1 MRLRFH
7 SSTNAGTSS
16 TILRAKAC
24 VKNYCPAFGQPGF
37 LNLDF
42 STWISYV
49 PRCAEQFHNVGPP
62 QLRSA
67 SLCYNKMLP
76 RSCSLSLCGSGGTGR
91 HTILRGWRRKAWGF
105 KSPFRTMIYCRVL
118 KALPRNQNIARGARK
133 KYKLMIYF
141 ITTIH
146 VLVCFFIIIVVLL
159 QSGKSGDISA
169 AFGGQGSQTAFG
181 PRGAASALSR
191 ATTWSAIAFM
201 ITSITLSVYA
211 ARRGGPTSVLQ
222 GLKSQPVKTQPAP
235 APTVPPAP
243 QK

>member
-1 MRLRFH
+1 
-7 SSTNAGTSS
+7 
-16 TILRAKAC
+16 
-24 VKNYCPAFGQPGF
+24 
-37 LNLDF
+37 
-42 STWISYV
+42 
-49 PRCAEQFHNVGPP
+49 
-62 QLRSA
+62 
-67 SLCYNKMLP
+67 
-76 RSCSLSLCGSGGTGR
+76 
-91 HTILRGWRRKAWGF
+91 
-105 KSPFRTMIYCRVL
+105 MIYL
-118 KALPRNQNIARGARK
+118 
-133 KYKLMIYF
+133 
-141 ITTIH
+141 ITTVH

-222 GLKSQPVKTQPAP
+222 GLKSKPVKTQPAP